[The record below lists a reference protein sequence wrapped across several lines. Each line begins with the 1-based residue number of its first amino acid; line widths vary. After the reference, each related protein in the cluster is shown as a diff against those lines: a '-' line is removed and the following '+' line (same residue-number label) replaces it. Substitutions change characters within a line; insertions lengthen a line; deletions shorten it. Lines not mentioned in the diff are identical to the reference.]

1 MFSITPE
8 RHQDADA
15 IELLLDQ
22 SFGPAWRIKPSS
34 QFRIGAPPL
43 PGLDLVARSGD
54 EIIGSVRYS
63 RVRIGA
69 GQPAVMLG
77 PLAVALAHREIGIGT
92 ALMWQSLDLAAWA
105 NHRIVLLTGDTEF
118 HDRFGFSAAT
128 DQGIFLPGFENR
140 LLVTELERG
149 ALDRA
154 SGRIVPWGWV
164 RPARKAA

>member
-22 SFGPAWRIKPSS
+22 SFGPAWRLKPSS

-54 EIIGSVRYS
+54 TIIGSVRYS

-69 GQPAVMLG
+69 GQPALMLG
-77 PLAVALAHREIGIGT
+77 PLAVASAHRDLGIGT

-105 NHRIVLLTGDTEF
+105 NHRIVLLTGDTDF
-118 HDRFGFSAAT
+118 HDRFGFSAAM
-128 DQGIFLPGFENR
+128 DRGIFLPGFENR
-140 LLVTELERG
+140 LLVKEIDRG
-149 ALDRA
+149 ALDHA
-154 SGRIVPWGWV
+154 SGRVVPWGWV
-164 RPARKAA
+164 RLARKAA